1 MTLGI
6 DLIPGEADVGTK
18 SRADDDAES
27 ANGNKASAVVSKHLT
42 VYGLMPLGSTPLF
55 IKGGITSMDV
65 ETNEVLNTGSKY
77 GNTSVNGVTVGIG
90 AHAERDNGLF
100 VRVEA
105 SMAEYEN
112 LTLTSDGG
120 NTVQADLDTT
130 SITLSVGK
138 SF

>member
-42 VYGLMPLGSTPLF
+42 VYGLMPLGSTPF
-55 IKGGITSMDV
+55 FVKAGVISMDV
-65 ETNEVLNTGSKY
+65 ETNEKLNTGSSY
-77 GNTSVNGVTVGIG
+77 GNTSVNGVIAGIG
-90 AHAERDNGLF
+90 AHFERDNGLF
-100 VRVEA
+100 ARVEA
-105 SMAEYEN
+105 NMAEYEN
-112 LTLTSDGG
+112 LTLKSSGS
-120 NTVQADLDTT
+120 NTVDADLDTT
-130 SITLSVGK
+130 SLKLSVGK